1 MPQGYTRTQII
12 LHWLIFAL
20 IAAQFVFHDAV
31 SDAFRSLVRT
41 GGFEANALVFQHIL
55 TGILILVLVGWRFFI
70 KSRRGAPALPEN
82 EPALLKLAAN
92 GTHILLYLLMVLV
105 PITGL
110 VAWFSVSHGAGE
122 VHEVLKS
129 VLLVVVLVHIAG
141 ALFQKFV
148 LKTNMM
154 ERMVRPNQ

>member
-1 MPQGYTRTQII
+1 MPQGYTRLQII

-20 IAAQFVFHDAV
+20 IAAQFIFHDAI

-41 GGFEANALVFQHIL
+41 GGFDANPLVFQHVF
-55 TGILILVLVGWRFFI
+55 TGILILILVGWRFFI
-70 KSRRGAPALPEN
+70 KSRRGAPTLPEN
-82 EPALLKLAAN
+82 EPALLKLAAH
-92 GTHILLYLLMVLV
+92 GTHILLYLLMVFV

-110 VAWFSVSHGAGE
+110 VAWFSISRGAGE

-129 VLLVVVLVHIAG
+129 VLLVVILLHIAG

-148 LKTNMM
+148 LKSNVM
-154 ERMVRPNQ
+154 ERMIRPNP